1 MNSTIMRLTE
11 DIISKRS
18 AHTPPEMSRS
28 LKSLRARMHICVI
41 FDTNGTPLAY
51 GYNDFNVGSL
61 TTEHAEAMAMR
72 KLLATIK
79 AKNPRTR
86 LTVNLLVVRTN
97 GGNSK
102 PCENCIR
109 RMCNYSQYFTI
120 KKIYYSNSIA
130 ESDEL
135 SIEKTNLNSLIDD
148 PDKHESSFYRN
159 QRMGTI
165 RNLRQVSSDDSSEY
179 NSYNSDESNSS
190 DSSNSNES
198 SKPKKKNFR
207 QKY

>member
-18 AHTPPEMSRS
+18 AHTPPEMSRP
-28 LKSLRARMHICVI
+28 LKSLRARMHTCVI

-51 GYNDFNVGSL
+51 GYNDFNVRSS

-79 AKNPRTR
+79 AKKPRAH
-86 LTVNLLVVRTN
+86 LIVNLLVVRTN

-135 SIEKTNLNSLIDD
+135 FIEKTNLNTLVDD

-159 QRMGTI
+159 QRLGTI
-165 RNLRQVSSDDSSEY
+165 RNLRQCSSDETSEY
-179 NSYNSDESNSS
+179 NSDDSNSN
-190 DSSNSNES
+190 DTSNES
-198 SKPKKKNFR
+198 SKPNKNFR
-207 QKY
+207 RKY

>member
-1 MNSTIMRLTE
+1 MRLTE

-18 AHTPPEMSRS
+18 AHTPPEMSRT
-28 LKSLRARMHICVI
+28 LKSLRARMHTCVI

-51 GYNDFNVGSL
+51 GYNDFNVRSS

-72 KLLATIK
+72 KLLAAIK
-79 AKNPRTR
+79 AKKPRAH
-86 LTVNLLVVRTN
+86 LIVNLLVVRTN

-120 KKIYYSNSIA
+120 KKIYYSNSA
-130 ESDEL
+130 ADSDDIF
-135 SIEKTNLNSLIDD
+135 IEKTNLNTLMDD

-159 QRMGTI
+159 QRLGTL
-165 RNLRQVSSDDSSEY
+165 RNLRQASSDESSEY
-179 NSYNSDESNSS
+179 NSDDSN
-190 DSSNSNES
+190 DTSNDTSNGS
-198 SKPKKKNFR
+198 TKPNKNFR
-207 QKY
+207 RKF